1 MDQYLPKC
9 GAIHEFGREIVNG
22 SNLSETIDSEN
33 VGMIQGGSGTCL
45 VLKALQPGGF
55 GAELIGQQLE
65 RHFAT
70 QLYILRQED
79 GCAT

>member
-1 MDQYLPKC
+1 
-9 GAIHEFGREIVNG
+9 
-22 SNLSETIDSEN
+22 
-33 VGMIQGGSGTCL
+33 